1 MILENSWQGC
11 LLADLTRL
19 KKPDRSARL
28 AVLGIGHELYGDD
41 AVGNWLA
48 GRLCATAAGNARLL
62 AIQGGPAPEN
72 FTGLLRRFEPDLVL
86 MVDAALMELE
96 PAKTGWLRWQDTSG
110 FSASTHTL
118 PLHLLAGYLTAELN
132 CEVTLLG
139 IQPAQTRVGAPLS
152 PEVQACAEDIAWCIT
167 EILEK
172 SGRSD

>member
-1 MILENSWQGC
+1 M
-11 LLADLTRL
+11 
-19 KKPDRSARL
+19 
-28 AVLGIGHELYGDD
+28 
-41 AVGNWLA
+41 
-48 GRLCATAAGNARLL
+48 L

-132 CEVTLLG
+132 CEVALLG